1 MSKKIKRVHTF
12 GEHVLVKIDIIGKE
26 TASGIILTDKSLT
39 ASTGTIASVG
49 PGRVTD
55 QGVTI
60 PMVCKP
66 GDRVM
71 FPPVNPEQSVKSVK
85 IDDVDYMVLPESHLI
100 GIMEEYEDEK

>member
-12 GEHVLVKIDIIGKE
+12 GEHVLVKIDKVGNT
-26 TASGIILTDKSLT
+26 TASGLILTDTTPT

-71 FPPVNPEQSVKSVK
+71 FPPVNPEKSVKSVK
-85 IDDVDYMVLPESHLI
+85 IDDVDYMILPESHLI
-100 GIMEEYEDEK
+100 GIMEEYEDE

>member
-1 MSKKIKRVHTF
+1 M
-12 GEHVLVKIDIIGKE
+12 KIDIIGKE
-26 TASGIILTDKSLT
+26 TASGIILTDVAPT

-60 PMVCKP
+60 PMICKP

-71 FPPVNPEQSVKSVK
+71 FPPVNPEKSVKSVK
-85 IDDVDYMVLPESHLI
+85 IDEVDYMVLPESHLI
-100 GIMEEYEDEK
+100 GIMEEYEDE

>member
-12 GEHVLVKIDIIGKE
+12 GEHVLVKIDKVGNE
-26 TASGIILTDKSLT
+26 TASGIILTDVAPT

-60 PMVCKP
+60 PMICKP

-71 FPPVNPEQSVKSVK
+71 FPPVNPEKSVKSVK
-85 IDDVDYMVLPESHLI
+85 IDEVDYMVLPESHLI
-100 GIMEEYEDEK
+100 GIMEEYEDE